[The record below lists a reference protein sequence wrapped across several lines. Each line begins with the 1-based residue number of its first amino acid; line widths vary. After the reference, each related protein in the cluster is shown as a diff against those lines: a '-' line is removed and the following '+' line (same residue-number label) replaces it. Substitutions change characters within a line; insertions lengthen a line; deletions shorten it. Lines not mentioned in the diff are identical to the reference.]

1 MLLEDVQE
9 CVAQTVEVVQS
20 YKNRNMVSRA
30 FVSPLCK
37 RRLGEAGVAIMLAVQ
52 RLQVGT
58 KPYFDFDD
66 FGEIFD
72 VCDIIRF
79 LTDFYR

>member
-9 CVAQTVEVVQS
+9 CVAQTVEIVQS

-52 RLQVGT
+52 RLQVGRN
-58 KPYFDFDD
+58 
-66 FGEIFD
+66 IFAFWFQ
-72 VCDIIRF
+72 CIWGNF
-79 LTDFYR
+79 